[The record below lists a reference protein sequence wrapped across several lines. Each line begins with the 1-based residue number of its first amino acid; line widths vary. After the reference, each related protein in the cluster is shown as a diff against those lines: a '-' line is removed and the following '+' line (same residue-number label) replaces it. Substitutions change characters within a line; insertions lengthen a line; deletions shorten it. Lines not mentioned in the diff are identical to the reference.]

1 VPTVSIVIKSMPE
14 VYIRR
19 LLSEG
24 TLGAMARRRSR
35 PASDHRHQP
44 LRMLAGTALMLGSV
58 AVALAILTHYAGGW
72 GVPYFSFTTDR
83 GSTCKNALAGYT
95 CSPMTLADVEYFG
108 DVNLP
113 DDSSVVAG
121 TYHATHDYQMEAVI
135 EVPSASADQALTDL
149 NDAFGK
155 CVSDGPSPLSTSG
168 MRRACVIANEDG
180 LDDNNELSSR
190 LYMIGT
196 GIRTDGTRII
206 GMVIRSR

>member
-1 VPTVSIVIKSMPE
+1 
-14 VYIRR
+14 
-19 LLSEG
+19 
-24 TLGAMARRRSR
+24 
-35 PASDHRHQP
+35 
-44 LRMLAGTALMLGSV
+44 MLGSV
-58 AVALAILTHYAGGW
+58 AVALAILTHYAGAW

-135 EVPSASADQALTDL
+135 EVPSASADQALFDL

-155 CVSDGPSPLSTSG
+155 CISDRPSPLSTSG
-168 MRRACVIANEDG
+168 MRHTCVIANEDG

-196 GIRTDGTRII
+196 GVRTDGSRII